1 MISKIQITKRDGT
14 KEDLDVEKMHKVV
27 FWATEGITGV
37 SASEV
42 ELRSQIQFYGN
53 IKTTDIQETLIKSAA
68 DLISEDNPNYQYV
81 AGRLINYHLRKEV
94 YGQYEPWHIK
104 QLVERNIKEGL
115 YDPDLIGYYT
125 DEEWDKINSFVK
137 HDRDMELSYVAMEQ
151 MRGKYLVQNRVNKT
165 IYETPQ
171 SAYVLIAA
179 VLFNAYP
186 KDVRLQWV
194 RDYYEAISKH
204 DISLPT
210 PVMAGVRTSQRQ
222 FSSCVLILSF
232 ARFK

>member
-81 AGRLINYHLRKEV
+81 AGRLINY
-94 YGQYEPWHIK
+94 
-104 QLVERNIKEGL
+104 
-115 YDPDLIGYYT
+115 
-125 DEEWDKINSFVK
+125 
-137 HDRDMELSYVAMEQ
+137 
-151 MRGKYLVQNRVNKT
+151 NRLLHK
-165 IYETPQ
+165 
-171 SAYVLIAA
+171 
-179 VLFNAYP
+179 
-186 KDVRLQWV
+186 
-194 RDYYEAISKH
+194 
-204 DISLPT
+204 
-210 PVMAGVRTSQRQ
+210 
-222 FSSCVLILSF
+222 
-232 ARFK
+232 